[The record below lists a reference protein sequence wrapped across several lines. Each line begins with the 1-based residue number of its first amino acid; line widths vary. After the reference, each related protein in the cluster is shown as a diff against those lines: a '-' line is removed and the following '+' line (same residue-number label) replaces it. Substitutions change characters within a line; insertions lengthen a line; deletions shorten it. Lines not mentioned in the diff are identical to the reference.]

1 MLAVGVCATCT
12 LDVCAFQQQMAI
24 GCNGSRLALAEGW
37 TGEVVSNVNEDGSM
51 RGCTIMSN
59 DETTHTVKID
69 GLEAD
74 LGKFSAAVYRKVT
87 SDAKRQNY
95 VGFRPGTLPPHLL
108 PTYRAFAMDECARE
122 TVLEALQQN
131 NVRPFSSAREDIQI
145 TQVSIPPKPGKKKKK
160 KGGKKK
166 GQDKS
171 LEETKPV
178 ATWETYPTL
187 KEALKAGWEPGQ
199 SFSFVASNVKG
210 QKVEQVDM
218 KPKPVI

>member
-1 MLAVGVCATCT
+1 MGRISAMLAVVGGFGTC

-37 TGEVVSNVNEDGSM
+37 TGEVVSNANEDGSM

-87 SDAKRQNY
+87 GDAKQ
-95 VGFRPGTLPPHLL
+95 
-108 PTYRAFAMDECARE
+108 

-187 KEALKAGWEPGQ
+187 NEALKAGWEPGQ